1 MCWYISFVYNFY
13 HELKEK
19 EIWNRMNSKK
29 DKNYIIDFYG
39 DYIILK

>member
-29 DKNYIIDFYG
+29 DEYYIIDFYG

>member
-1 MCWYISFVYNFY
+1 MFWYISFVYNFY

-29 DKNYIIDFYG
+29 DKYYIIDFYG